1 MKPTF
6 FMLVGLPYSG
16 KSYHAEKLKE
26 AYDAVIHSSDSI
38 RAELLGNVEDQSNNA
53 LVFDTLHERI
63 ISDLINGKNVVC
75 DATNINYKRRMDTL
89 QRLRKIECK
98 KVCVFMATPFDICV
112 IRSKYRERV
121 VPFDVLERMY
131 RNIWIPNTYEGW
143 DRVELVYPG
152 NFETRDVNELFYG
165 SFGLNHITHDN
176 PHHIHTIG
184 YHCLATRTLLNNES
198 DVLQESAILHDI
210 GKPFTKSF
218 VNSKGE
224 ITEIAHYYD
233 HQHVSAY
240 DSLFYANPELDRV
253 YIAAVIQWHMRPYE
267 LERTE
272 SDKAVS
278 KFRKLVGEELYTDI
292 MKLHLA
298 DIHAKDVVFET
309 KENETK

>member
-16 KSYHAEKLKE
+16 KSFQAEKLQE
-26 AYDAVIHSSDSI
+26 AYDAVIHSSDNI
-38 RAELLGNVEDQSNNA
+38 RAELLGDMENQSNNT

-63 ISDLINGKNVVC
+63 ISDLINGKNVVY

-89 QRLRKIECK
+89 QRLRKIECV
-98 KVCVFMATPFDICV
+98 KVCVFMATPFDMCV
-112 IRSKYRERV
+112 ERSKHRKRV
-121 VPFDVLERMY
+121 VPYDVLERMY

-143 DRVELVYPG
+143 DYVDLIYPEG
-152 NFETRDVNELFYG
+152 FKTRDANELFDG
-165 SFGLNHITHDN
+165 ISGLKYISHDN
-176 PHHIHTIG
+176 PHHIHTVG
-184 YHCLATRTLLNNES
+184 YHCLAARNLLNNES
-198 DVLQESAILHDI
+198 DTLQEAAVLHDI

-224 ITEIAHYYD
+224 TTEVAHYYD

-309 KENETK
+309 KGE